1 MRRLPTL
8 GIEIITKGLE
18 KPTVESSEESK
29 KGININKCIRAMPLS
44 NKIFKACQD
53 PFAEEE
59 EEETVLQVSLGKH
72 TQTE

>member
-1 MRRLPTL
+1 
-8 GIEIITKGLE
+8 
-18 KPTVESSEESK
+18 
-29 KGININKCIRAMPLS
+29 MPLS

-72 TQTE
+72 THTN